1 MGTFVT
7 LSGETQESFLNIEP
21 IDLTYTGLKKGCL
34 AGEVA
39 VVTGS
44 ASNVGLGYVRA
55 LAWAGAKVVIADLNE
70 EAGAE
75 AERVINLESGPDC
88 ALFVKTNVTLQE
100 DIDNL
105 AEKAFAKFGKVDLL
119 LNNAMNMRLNGPILS
134 SPVSD
139 LEQSF
144 AISGKGVMMA
154 IKAFVPAMVERGHGV
169 VTYSATQFHYMPP
182 MVGGSMY
189 TAGKASATS
198 LIMSL
203 ANEVKG
209 KGVYVFCLT
218 PAGIGRPD
226 FSKFPPLKPG
236 EKRRMFGMPGFEGM
250 IPPEAG
256 GAGMVYSLLHAEQLH
271 GSGILINDALIAMD
285 FPFPK
290 PESVNRMKGRRLT
303 DMELTMTFCYMGKGF
318 DE

>member
-1 MGTFVT
+1 M
-7 LSGETQESFLNIEP
+7 
-21 IDLTYTGLKKGCL
+21 
-34 AGEVA
+34 
-39 VVTGS
+39 
-44 ASNVGLGYVRA
+44 
-55 LAWAGAKVVIADLNE
+55 VIADLNE

-154 IKAFVPAMVERGHGV
+154 IKAFVPAMIERGHGV

>member
-7 LSGETQESFLNIEP
+7 LSGEKQESFLNIEP

-34 AGEVA
+34 QGEVA
-39 VVTGS
+39 VITGS
-44 ASNVGLGYVRA
+44 ASNVGLGYARA
-55 LAWAGAKVVIADLNE
+55 IAWAGGKVVVADLNE
-70 EAGAE
+70 TAGAE
-75 AERVINLESGPDC
+75 AERVINLESGPDS
-88 ALFVKTNVTLQE
+88 AIFVKTNVTLQE

-105 AEKAFAKFGKVDLL
+105 AEK
-119 LNNAMNMRLNGPILS
+119 
-134 SPVSD
+134 PVSD

-154 IKAFVPAMVERGHGV
+154 IKAFVPAMIERGHGV

-209 KGVYVFCLT
+209 KGVHVFCLT

-236 EKRRMFGMPGFEGM
+236 EKRPMMGMPGFDGM
-250 IPPEAG
+250 IPPEVG

-271 GSGILINDALIAMD
+271 GSGILINDALLAMN
-285 FPFPK
+285 FPYPH
-290 PESVNRMKGRRLT
+290 PEKVIKMKGRRLT

>member
-7 LSGETQESFLNIEP
+7 LSGETQESFLNIKP

-34 AGEVA
+34 AGKVA

-154 IKAFVPAMVERGHGV
+154 IKAFVPAMIERGHGV

-182 MVGGSMY
+182 MVGGSMS

>member
-1 MGTFVT
+1 M
-7 LSGETQESFLNIEP
+7 I
-21 IDLTYTGLKKGCL
+21 
-34 AGEVA
+34 
-39 VVTGS
+39 
-44 ASNVGLGYVRA
+44 
-55 LAWAGAKVVIADLNE
+55 
-70 EAGAE
+70 
-75 AERVINLESGPDC
+75 
-88 ALFVKTNVTLQE
+88 
-100 DIDNL
+100 
-105 AEKAFAKFGKVDLL
+105 
-119 LNNAMNMRLNGPILS
+119 
-134 SPVSD
+134 
-139 LEQSF
+139 
-144 AISGKGVMMA
+144 
-154 IKAFVPAMVERGHGV
+154 ERGHGV